1 MGEGTLAGRV
11 TGIGGLFFRS
21 ADPPRLAAWYRTQLG
36 FAMTGSGEEDSGGGW
51 IWRQDAGDT
60 VMSAFRADSDYFAA
74 DRQVMLNL
82 RVEGLDPLLA
92 RLEAAGIEVTHRQ
105 VMEGMGA
112 FARIHDPDGNPV
124 ELWEPSIE
132 G

>member
-1 MGEGTLAGRV
+1 MAEGRV

-21 ADPPRLAAWYRTQLG
+21 VDPPRLAAWYRTHLG
-36 FAMTGSGEEDSGGGW
+36 FNMTGAGEEDSGGGW
-51 IWRQDAGDT
+51 IWQQEAGDT

-82 RVEGLDPLLA
+82 RVEGMEPLLA

-124 ELWEPSIE
+124 ELWEPE
-132 G
+132 AD